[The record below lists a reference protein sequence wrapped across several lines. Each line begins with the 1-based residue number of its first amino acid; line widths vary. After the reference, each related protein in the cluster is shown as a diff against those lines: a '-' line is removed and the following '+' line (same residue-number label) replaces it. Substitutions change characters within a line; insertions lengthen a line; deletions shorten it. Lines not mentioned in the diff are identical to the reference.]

1 MVLEG
6 VYGDDDAFR
15 WVSRRRLRLVLR
27 VGDPNFVTVYLLI
40 CVERGYI

>member
-6 VYGDDDAFR
+6 VHGDGDAFR

-27 VGDPNFVTVYLLI
+27 VGDPSSVAVYLSI